1 MEGQSWTIV
10 GGVVG
15 GIVVEVVGV
24 VAVAVVGWCFVAE
37 LTTHLFDLALAND
50 NL

>member
-24 VAVAVVGWCFVAE
+24 VAVAVVVLRRRTRDSSVRPRFGQ
-37 LTTHLFDLALAND
+37 
-50 NL
+50 

>member
-24 VAVAVVGWCFVAE
+24 VAVAVVV
-37 LTTHLFDLALAND
+37 LRRRTND
-50 NL
+50 SYVRPRFAQ

>member
-24 VAVAVVGWCFVAE
+24 VAVTVVV
-37 LTTHLFDLALAND
+37 LRRRTND
-50 NL
+50 SYVRPRFAQ